1 MFWRSLSIL
10 LFTLCACGPAQRV
23 VEVECDNPS
32 LYYPDVN
39 GDGWADST
47 TEVYFGCRPPA
58 GWVTLALPTSSN
70 TDTASTGGTQTPTAT
85 GGTGASHTGAPTDT
99 GTGSGSTGWGGT
111 GSTSTGTGGTG

>member
-10 LFTLCACGPAQRV
+10 LLTLCACGPAQRV
-23 VEVECDNPS
+23 VEVECDNPA

-39 GDGWADST
+39 GDGWADGT

-58 GWVTLALPTSSN
+58 GWVTLTLPTSP
-70 TDTASTGGTQTPTAT
+70 TTATGTTQTPTAT
-85 GGTGASHTGAPTDT
+85 GGTGTSHTGMPTDT

-111 GSTSTGTGGTG
+111 GGISAGTGGTG